1 MNYEEKSDAL
11 RRILRE
17 DVVLGRGA
25 TSTKDGKLSPEQRRR
40 AARFLDEGPGREQ
53 RCRNNGNQRE
63 GRRSHTELTGKDP
76 LVSVMEFDE
85 PWHLWC
91 RACNV
96 EGRWIVP
103 DRTQRPGQR

>member
-1 MNYEEKSDAL
+1 MEHEEKREAL

-17 DVVLGRGA
+17 DAVLGRGV

-40 AARFLDEGPGREQ
+40 AERFLEEGPGRQQ
-53 RCRNNGNQRE
+53 RCRNNGNPRE
-63 GRRSHTELTGKDP
+63 GRRSHAELTGHDN
-76 LVSVMEFDE
+76 LVSVTDFEE

-96 EGRWIVP
+96 EGHWIVP
-103 DRTQRPGQR
+103 